1 MGGAPVAQPE
11 CNGATL
17 TGRGIAYA
25 QRSGAWLRSSPRVEV
40 DRRSGKIWARK
51 FTVAHDCG
59 LIINPDGFPR
69 LAVDQGSSS

>member
-25 QRSGAWLRSSPRVEV
+25 QRSGAVVAIVVEVEV
-40 DRRSGKIWARK
+40 DRHTGKVWARK

-59 LIINPDGFPR
+59 LIISPVGLLR
-69 LAVDQGSSS
+69 